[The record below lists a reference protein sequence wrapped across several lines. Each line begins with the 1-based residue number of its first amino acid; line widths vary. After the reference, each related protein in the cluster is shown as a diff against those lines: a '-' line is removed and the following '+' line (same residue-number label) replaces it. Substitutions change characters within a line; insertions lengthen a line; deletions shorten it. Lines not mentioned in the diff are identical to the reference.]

1 MRCQDVDHTAH
12 FRCMPLAAS
21 LQPETARRSGAPLPP
36 EPTPR
41 GARPKSGFAGPASQ
55 PARRAAAELR
65 RVRTTGA
72 ENRDGLSR
80 TLRELAT
87 ELAISRRECRER
99 QEENEALKK
108 ANAGLRLELES
119 RQVGRLSTVAAPGDR
134 C

>member
-1 MRCQDVDHTAH
+1 MP
-12 FRCMPLAAS
+12 PLAT
-21 LQPETARRSGAPLPP
+21 LQPETALRLGAPAAPDA
-36 EPTPR
+36 TPL
-41 GARPKSGFAGPASQ
+41 GGRPKSGLAGPASQ

-99 QEENEALKK
+99 QEENEALRK
-108 ANAGLRLELES
+108 ANASLRLELA
-119 RQVGRLSTVAAPGDR
+119 RRPDGRHGIVRAPGER
-134 C
+134 G